1 MAAKIRRD
9 DEVVVIAG
17 KDKGRRGKV
26 LQVRPDNRV
35 LVSGVNLIKKH
46 MKPNPTLGKQ
56 GGIVEKEAPLHI
68 SNVALFNPESNKA
81 ERVGF
86 LLNEDGTKV
95 RVFKSTGKEVGA

>member
-86 LLNEDGTKV
+86 LLNEDGAKV

>member
-26 LQVRPDNRV
+26 LQVRSDNRV
-35 LVSGVNLIKKH
+35 LVSGVNLVKKH

-56 GGIVEKEAPLHI
+56 GGILEKEAPLHI
-68 SNVALFNPESNKA
+68 SNVALFNPESNKG

-95 RVFKSTGKEVGA
+95 RVFKSTGREVGA

>member
-26 LQVRPDNRV
+26 LAVRADNRV
-35 LVSGVNLIKKH
+35 LVSGINLVKKH
-46 MKPNPTLGKQ
+46 TKPNPMMGKQ

-68 SNVALFNPESNKA
+68 SNVALFNPEGDKA
-81 ERVGF
+81 DRVGF
-86 LLNEDGTKV
+86 KVNEDGTKV

>member
-26 LQVRPDNRV
+26 LQVRSDNRV
-35 LVSGVNLIKKH
+35 LVSGVNLVKKH

-68 SNVALFNPESNKA
+68 SNVALFNPESNKG

-95 RVFKSTGKEVGA
+95 RVFKSTGREVGA

>member
-86 LLNEDGTKV
+86 LLKEDGAKV

>member
-26 LQVRPDNRV
+26 LQVRPNNRV

-46 MKPNPTLGKQ
+46 TKPNPTLGKQ

-95 RVFKSTGKEVGA
+95 RVFKSTGKEVGV

>member
-46 MKPNPTLGKQ
+46 TKPNPTLGKQ
-56 GGIVEKEAPLHI
+56 GGIVEKEAPVHI
-68 SNVALFNPESNKA
+68 SNVALLNPESNKA

>member
-35 LVSGVNLIKKH
+35 LCQGVNLIKKH